1 MYPIYKQ
8 NCQVPVLQ
16 YLQHDQIGRK
26 VRKRV
31 IVILR
36 MAENV
41 WEVVDVFDGAFQGL
55 YLGERLSSLSVIW
68 RQVVPKL
75 VQGLRQAPH
84 AQFLPFAGLHA
95 PLGGHLWLAL
105 PLPCDSGS
113 SSRVAKRKLLL
124 LGPTGAE
131 HLRWWAAQRLH
142 GGVWRTCLFFSERIG
157 FHFPLAHYLRCNNI
171 HIHVGESE
179 VSASDIQ
186 VSDQSDVQTLEF
198 VFLYRTVSGGLL
210 LHSWGGKKFK
220 EKV

>member
-1 MYPIYKQ
+1 MHPIYKQ
-8 NCQVPVLQ
+8 NCQVPV
-16 YLQHDQIGRK
+16 YNIYSMIRGRK
-26 VRKRV
+26 VRTRV

-41 WEVVDVFDGAFQGL
+41 REVVDVFNGAFQGL

-113 SSRVAKRKLLL
+113 SSRVAKRKLIL

-131 HLRWWAAQRLH
+131 HLRWWAAQRVH

-157 FHFPLAHYLRCNNI
+157 FPIAHYLSCNNI
-171 HIHVGESE
+171 HVHVGESE

-186 VSDQSDVQTLEF
+186 VSDQSDVQALEF